1 MNNLKTVIS
10 LILITLVFVQCS
22 RENPLLIEKNRV
34 GLISN
39 NDIIGD
45 IESIF
50 KNDSIVT
57 NLSEGDLGS
66 SNSRFIQDNDEY
78 LIYSKEGKHLM
89 TIVPKKQH
97 DSTSTIK
104 YVQIMD
110 AQFITEKG
118 LNLNSLFKDINVNY
132 MINKVETTLSSATL
146 YIDEL
151 NATIALDKSEIGVNQ
166 FSRKE
171 IKIEQIPDLVKIKY
185 FTIWFD

>member
-10 LILITLVFVQCS
+10 LILITLAFVQCS

-110 AQFITEKG
+110 SQFITEKG

-166 FSRKE
+166 FSTKE

-185 FTIWFD
+185 FTIWFE